1 MLSTLE
7 IETVVL
13 AGVLSFVLAVT
24 GWVAFKTLWDIRLH
38 REHGQNGA
46 VRMTLSGCEAAE
58 LIARDP
64 DLVILDVRSGKG
76 YAKGHIPGSTLLD
89 VYETGRLSKLSRE
102 APYLIYCSGG
112 FRSRKVFGEMVKLGF
127 KRLYNLDRG
136 FLGWRLA
143 GREIEKSR

>member
-1 MLSTLE
+1 MPSTLE
-7 IETVVL
+7 TFLL
-13 AGVLSFVLAVT
+13 AGALSFVLAVT
-24 GWVAFKTLWDIRLH
+24 GWLAFKTLWDIRHH
-38 REHGQNGA
+38 REHGQNEA

-64 DLVILDVRSGKG
+64 DLVILDVRSGKA
-76 YAKGHIPGSTLLD
+76 YAGGHIPGATLLD
-89 VYETGRLSKLSRE
+89 GDQTGHLSNLDRA
-102 APYLIYCSGG
+102 APYLIYCAGG
-112 FRSRKVFGEMVKLGF
+112 YRSRKVFGEMVKLGF